1 MITAVRLAENPLAS
15 ASRLAPTDRVICHWQ
30 IPWSVRALDLRGDLP
45 TATGKVLCYPAR
57 ANRRS
62 TTRTTGARFNPANRT
77 RASCAFS
84 VMRADA

>member
-15 ASRLAPTDRVICHWQ
+15 ASRLLPTDQVICHWQ
-30 IPWSVRALDLRGDLP
+30 IPCSVRAFDLGDLP
-45 TATGKVLCYPAR
+45 AATGKVLCYPAR

-62 TTRTTGARFNPANRT
+62 TTRTTGTRFNPANRT